1 MATSQT
7 YSRINRFSAQRAVG
21 RMVIYAIMVVIAL
34 LVILPLVWTFA
45 TSLRVPRDSFTL
57 PPRWIPTDWKWSNY
71 ADVFDSVPF
80 GTYVFNSLK
89 VTSLIVI
96 GQVVTCSMAAYAFAR
111 LRFPFKNALF
121 LLLMSSLMI
130 PVFVTII
137 PVFALVRA
145 IGLVDNHASLVLPSV
160 TSAFG
165 VFLLRQFFMTIPT
178 ELDEAAVIDGAP
190 PWEVFVRVI
199 VPLGAPGIAVLAILS
214 FNGFWNEYF
223 RPLIFLNSFDN
234 FTIPLGLVA
243 LRGFMGT
250 GNIAIVAAGIM
261 MATVPVMVVLMTMQ
275 RYLIEGIA
283 MTGLK
288 G

>member
-21 RMVIYAIMVVIAL
+21 RVVIYAIMVVIAL

-57 PPRWIPTDWKWSNY
+57 PPKWIPTDWKWSNY

-89 VTSLIVI
+89 VTSLIVL

-121 LLLMSSLMI
+121 LFLMTSLMI

-145 IGLVDNHASLVLPSV
+145 IGLVDNHASLILPSV

-261 MATVPVMVVLMTMQ
+261 MATVPVVVVLMTMQ

>member
-1 MATSQT
+1 MASSQT

-21 RMVIYAIMVVIAL
+21 RVVIYAAMVVIAL

-57 PPRWIPTDWKWSNY
+57 PPKWIPTDWKWSNY

-89 VTSLIVI
+89 VTSLIVL

-145 IGLVDNHASLVLPSV
+145 IGLVDNHASLILPSV

-261 MATVPVMVVLMTMQ
+261 MATVPVVVVLMTMQ

>member
-7 YSRINRFSAQRAVG
+7 YSRINRFSAQRPVG
-21 RMVIYAIMVVIAL
+21 RVVIYAAMVVIAL

-57 PPRWIPTDWKWSNY
+57 PPKWIPTDWKWSNY

-121 LLLMSSLMI
+121 LILMSSLMI

-145 IGLVDNHASLVLPSV
+145 IGLVDNHASLILPSV

-261 MATVPVMVVLMTMQ
+261 MATVPVVVVLMTMQ